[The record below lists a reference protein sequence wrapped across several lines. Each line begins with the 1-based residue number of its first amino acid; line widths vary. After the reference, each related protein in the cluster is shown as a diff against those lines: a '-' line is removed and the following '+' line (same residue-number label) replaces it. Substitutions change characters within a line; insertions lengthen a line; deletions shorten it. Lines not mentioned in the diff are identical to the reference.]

1 MLSSVEQAF
10 VGRDAI
16 RAPLQKAGVGGYY
29 FRGGGLFDLETTIAS
44 VLHREFSGLHKE
56 PEHKV
61 AKLKYK
67 RF

>member
-1 MLSSVEQAF
+1 MHGEF
-10 VGRDAI
+10 R
-16 RAPLQKAGVGGYY
+16 REKADVGGYY